1 MNRFNPIHSIP
12 RHLKSEKGFPFQS
25 LLHFSPRI
33 LRRPPRKRRR
43 TQRGG
48 LLYVSPRMM
57 GKRRLPRTQRGGL
70 VFDRPPGYDIV
81 RQLQKRYK
89 SVDRRKRRKTH
100 RTRF

>member
-12 RHLKSEKGFPFQS
+12 RHLKSEKGLPFQS
-25 LLHFSPRI
+25 LLNFS
-33 LRRPPRKRRR
+33 LRMRRPRKRRR
-43 TQRGG
+43 TQRVG

-70 VFDRPPGYDIV
+70 VFARPPGYGIV

-89 SVDRRKRRKTH
+89 SVDRRKRRKTR

>member
-12 RHLKSEKGFPFQS
+12 RHLKSEKGLPFQS
-25 LLHFSPRI
+25 LFNFSPRI
-33 LRRPPRKRRR
+33 LRRPRNRRR

-70 VFDRPPGYDIV
+70 VFTRPPG
-81 RQLQKRYK
+81 
-89 SVDRRKRRKTH
+89 
-100 RTRF
+100 